1 MIAKI
6 SMAVSALLA
15 VVVVLLWFKVSGL
28 SNASV
33 GVDENVPVAAAF
45 SGDGGPRATVVAFVN
60 GDSLNIKYDFIAEKS
75 KDLDQKMIAAEERV
89 KKEYGPRQ
97 AQYEQNMRY
106 AQEHPD
112 MSEAEAMALQQDM
125 ERLQVEMDEIQQ
137 REVGVLQKK
146 EAQLQEELLNRVN
159 QYLAKFTKERGIDYV
174 INKQSEFQVLLYG
187 NPDYD
192 ITSEVIAGLN
202 AEYAAEKQV
211 K

>member
-6 SMAVSALLA
+6 SLGVSAVLA
-15 VVVVLLWFKVSGL
+15 ILVTVMWFKVSGL
-28 SNASV
+28 SADNSV
-33 GVDENVPVAAAF
+33 AESVEVAPAF
-45 SGDGGPRATVVAFVN
+45 AGEGGPRATVVAFVN
-60 GDSLNIKYDFIAEKS
+60 GDSLNVKYDFIVEKS
-75 KDLDQKMIAAEERV
+75 KDLDQKMSAAEERV

-112 MSEAEAMALQQDM
+112 MSDAEAMALQKDM

-146 EAQLQEELLNRVN
+146 EAALQEELLRRVN
-159 QYLAKFTKERGIDYV
+159 EYLAKFTKERGIDYV
-174 INKQSEFQVLLYG
+174 INKQSEFQVLLFG
-187 NPDYD
+187 NSDYD

-202 AEYAAEKQV
+202 AEYAAEKQM

>member
-6 SMAVSALLA
+6 SMAVSTLLA
-15 VVVVLLWFKVSGL
+15 ICVVILWVKVSGM
-28 SNASV
+28 SSGSGEAPA
-33 GVDENVPVAAAF
+33 EVPVAAAF
-45 SGDGGPRATVVAFVN
+45 SGDGGPRPTVVAFVN
-60 GDSLNIKYDFIAEKS
+60 GDSLNAKYDFIVEKS
-75 KDLDQKMIAAEERV
+75 KDLDQKMAAAEERV

-112 MSEAEAMALQQDM
+112 MSEAEAIALQQDM
-125 ERLQVEMDEIQQ
+125 ERLQMEMDEIQQ

-146 EAQLQEELLNRVN
+146 ESQLQEELLNRVN

-174 INKQSEFQVLLYG
+174 INKQSEFQVLLFG
-187 NPDYD
+187 NSDYD
-192 ITSEVIAGLN
+192 ITAEVIAGLN
-202 AEYAAEKQV
+202 AEYASEKQS

>member
-1 MIAKI
+1 MIGKI
-6 SMAVSALLA
+6 SLGVSIVLSILVAV
-15 VVVVLLWFKVSGL
+15 LWFKISAL
-28 SNASV
+28 SYGNV
-33 GVDENVPVAAAF
+33 GEENVQVAPAF
-45 SGDGGPRATVVAFVN
+45 AGEGGPRPTIVAYVN
-60 GDSLNIKYDFIAEKS
+60 GDSLNAKYDFIVEKS
-75 KDLDQKMIAAEERV
+75 KDLDQKMTAAEERV
-89 KKEYGPRQ
+89 KKEYAPRQ

-112 MSEAEAMALQQDM
+112 MSQAEAVALQQDM
-125 ERLQVEMDEIQQ
+125 ERLQMEMDEIQQ

-159 QYLAKFTKERGIDYV
+159 QYLTKFTKERGIDYV

-187 NPDYD
+187 NSDYD

-202 AEYAAEKQV
+202 AEYAAEKQA

>member
-28 SNASV
+28 SNPSA

-45 SGDGGPRATVVAFVN
+45 SGDGGPRATIVAYVN
-60 GDSLNIKYDFIAEKS
+60 GDSLNSKYDFIVEKS
-75 KDLDQKMIAAEERV
+75 NDLDQKMAAAEERV
-89 KKEYGPRQ
+89 KKEYAPRQ

-112 MSEAEAMALQQDM
+112 MSESEAMALQKDM
-125 ERLQVEMDEIQQ
+125 ERLQIEMDEIQQ

-146 EAQLQEELLNRVN
+146 EAQLQEDLLKRVN
-159 QYLAKFTKERGIDYV
+159 TYLEKYTKERGIDYV
-174 INKQSEFQVLLYG
+174 INKQSEFQVILYG
-187 NPDYD
+187 SPDYD
-192 ITSEVIAGLN
+192 ITAEVIAGLN
-202 AEYAAEKQV
+202 AEYASEKLA

>member
-6 SMAVSALLA
+6 SMGVS
-15 VVVVLLWFKVSGL
+15 VVLAILVAVLWFKVTGL
-28 SNASV
+28 TAGSTTEESV
-33 GVDENVPVAAAF
+33 QVAPAF
-45 SGDGGPRATVVAFVN
+45 SGDGGPRATVVAYVN
-60 GDSLNIKYDFIAEKS
+60 GDSLNIKYDFIVEKS
-75 KDLDQKMIAAEERV
+75 KDLDQKMAAAEERV

-106 AQEHPD
+106 AQEHPE
-112 MSEAEAMALQQDM
+112 MSEAEAIALQQDM
-125 ERLQVEMDEIQQ
+125 ERLQMEMDEIQQ

-146 EAQLQEELLNRVN
+146 EAQLQEELLSRVN

-174 INKQSEFQVLLYG
+174 INKQSEFQVLLFG
-187 NPDYD
+187 NSDYD

-202 AEYAAEKQV
+202 AEYTAEKQA

>member
-1 MIAKI
+1 
-6 SMAVSALLA
+6 LLA

-45 SGDGGPRATVVAFVN
+45 SGDGGPRPTVVAFVN

-112 MSEAEAMALQQDM
+112 MSEAEAIALQQDM

>member
-28 SNASV
+28 SNPSA

-45 SGDGGPRATVVAFVN
+45 SGDGGPRATIVAYVN
-60 GDSLNIKYDFIAEKS
+60 GDTLNSKYDFIVEKS
-75 KDLDQKMIAAEERV
+75 NDLDQKMAAAEERV
-89 KKEYGPRQ
+89 KKEYAPRQ

-112 MSEAEAMALQQDM
+112 MSESEAMALQKDM
-125 ERLQVEMDEIQQ
+125 ERLQIEMDEIQQ

-146 EAQLQEELLNRVN
+146 EAQLQEDLLKRVN
-159 QYLAKFTKERGIDYV
+159 TYLEKYTKERGIDYV
-174 INKQSEFQVLLYG
+174 INKQSEFQVILYG
-187 NPDYD
+187 SPDYD
-192 ITSEVIAGLN
+192 ITAEVIAGLN
-202 AEYAAEKQV
+202 AEYASEKLA

>member
-28 SNASV
+28 SNPSA

-45 SGDGGPRATVVAFVN
+45 SGDGGPRATIVAYVN
-60 GDSLNIKYDFIAEKS
+60 GDSLNSKYDFIVEKS
-75 KDLDQKMIAAEERV
+75 NDLDQKMAAAEERV
-89 KKEYGPRQ
+89 KKEYAPRQ

-112 MSEAEAMALQQDM
+112 MSEAEAMALQKDM
-125 ERLQVEMDEIQQ
+125 ERLQIEMDEIQQ

-146 EAQLQEELLNRVN
+146 EAQLQEDLLKRVN
-159 QYLAKFTKERGIDYV
+159 TYLEKYTKERGIDYV
-174 INKQSEFQVLLYG
+174 INKQSEFQVILYG
-187 NPDYD
+187 SPDYD
-192 ITSEVIAGLN
+192 ITAEVIAGLN
-202 AEYAAEKQV
+202 AEYASEKLA

>member
-1 MIAKI
+1 
-6 SMAVSALLA
+6 MAVSALLA

>member
-6 SMAVSALLA
+6 SIALSIVLSIAVGVLWYKVSA
-15 VVVVLLWFKVSGL
+15 VNSGQNDT
-28 SNASV
+28 STEAPSA
-33 GVDENVPVAAAF
+33 PAF
-45 SGDGGPRATVVAFVN
+45 SSEEGPRAPIVAYVN
-60 GDSLNIKYDFIAEKS
+60 GDSLNTKYDFIVEKS
-75 KDLDQKMIAAEERV
+75 KDLDQKMAAAEERV

-112 MSEAEAMALQQDM
+112 MSEAEAIALQKDM
-125 ERLQVEMDEIQQ
+125 ERLQIEMDDIQQ

-146 EAQLQEELLNRVN
+146 EAQLQEDLLNRVN
-159 QYLAKFTKERGIDYV
+159 QYLAKFTKERGIDFV
-174 INKQSEFQVLLYG
+174 INKQSEFQVILYG
-187 NPDYD
+187 NADYD
-192 ITSEVIAGLN
+192 ITADVIAGLN

>member
-33 GVDENVPVAAAF
+33 SVDESVPVAAAF